1 MVFFLAIFWTA
12 ALTEILNEENALG
25 YSFRYY
31 VTELPEDKE
40 KAAEVKMLSVDGVA
54 PTVENIR
61 SGAYPLVTEAVI
73 VTAGSKNPHVE
84 KMVEWFLSEQGQE
97 MIEKTGYV
105 GVNREPATVS
115 PVLVE
120 NAANR

>member
-40 KAAEVKMLSVDGVA
+40 KAAEVKMLRVDGVP

-61 SGAYPLVTEAVI
+61 NGTYPLVTDVVI
-73 VTAGSKNPHVE
+73 VTAGSKNPYVP
-84 KMVEWFLSEQGQE
+84 KMVEWFLSPQGQE
-97 MIEKTGYV
+97 
-105 GVNREPATVS
+105 
-115 PVLVE
+115 LVE
-120 NAANR
+120 KAGFVGMNR